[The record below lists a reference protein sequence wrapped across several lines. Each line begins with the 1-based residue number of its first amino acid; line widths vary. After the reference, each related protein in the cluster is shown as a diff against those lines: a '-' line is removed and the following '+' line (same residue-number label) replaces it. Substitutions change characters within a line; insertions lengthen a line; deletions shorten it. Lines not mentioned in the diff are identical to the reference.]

1 MIADRF
7 WELLSKKVFAEA
19 NDSELKEFEELLL
32 GHSYLKDTAEALT
45 ALGHQSY
52 SAEQSKEGESAFQK
66 HIKKIREEND
76 DLDESP
82 VLFISETQTEN
93 KRDAWKP
100 NRKWIIPLASSL
112 VILVLFFVFKNN
124 ITSSYTTNK
133 SASPLSQVTT
143 KPGSKTQIQLPDG
156 SIVWLNASSNL
167 TYGKDFGK
175 DLREVNLVGEA
186 FFDVVKDPAHPFI
199 IHTKVIDVKVLGTEF
214 NVKAYPND
222 AYTETSLIRG
232 RVEVT
237 VKNRPGEKH
246 YLNPNEKVTVANNI
260 LNEQPQ
266 TTAKSPT
273 IIATQ
278 PLTYSHADSTI
289 IETSWV
295 ENKLIFQEN
304 ETFKDVALKMERWY
318 GVHISFADEEV
329 AKIRP
334 FGSFTNETISQ
345 ALDALRETFQFN
357 YKMNGNEIT
366 ISK

>member
-7 WELLSKKVFAEA
+7 WELLSRKVFGEA
-19 NDSELKEFEELLL
+19 NDPELKEFEEFLLA
-32 GHSYLKDTAEALT
+32 HSHLKKTAETLT
-45 ALGHQSY
+45 AIGHQSLP
-52 SAEQSKEGESAFQK
+52 AEKNKDAESAFK
-66 HIKKIREEND
+66 KLIEKIKDND
-76 DLDESP
+76 HPDETS

-93 KRDAWKP
+93 KP
-100 NRKWIIPLASSL
+100 GTRKRIKRWIILTATVSIIFL
-112 VILVLFFVFKNN
+112 LFVLFKNN
-124 ITSSYTTNK
+124 ITSSYQPDKNST
-133 SASPLSQVTT
+133 PLSRVMT

-156 SIVWLNASSNL
+156 STVWLNASSNL
-167 TYGKDFGK
+167 TYDKDFGK

-186 FFDVVKDPAHPFI
+186 FFDVVKDASHPFI

-232 RVEVT
+232 SVEVT
-237 VKNRPGEKH
+237 VRNRPEEKH
-246 YLNPNEKVTVANNI
+246 YLRPNEKMTVANNI
-260 LNEQPQ
+260 INEQPQ
-266 TTAKSPT
+266 IVKATPV
-273 IIATQ
+273 IA
-278 PLTYSHADSTI
+278 PLTYYRDDSSTI

-329 AKIRP
+329 ANIRP
-334 FGSFTNETISQ
+334 FGSFTTETISE

-357 YKMNGNEIT
+357 YKMNGNEII